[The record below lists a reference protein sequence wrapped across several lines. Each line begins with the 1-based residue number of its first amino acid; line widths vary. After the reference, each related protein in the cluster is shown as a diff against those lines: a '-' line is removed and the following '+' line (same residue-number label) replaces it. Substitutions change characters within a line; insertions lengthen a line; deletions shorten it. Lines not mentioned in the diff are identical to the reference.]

1 MNIRLIMIML
11 ASLLLQACV
20 TVGSTTDEEDTDAAS
35 FNSRLAYEYLQRGQ
49 RELAMDKIDKAL
61 EQNPDSAEA
70 HLIKGMLLNQL
81 QEYSDAEDHYEK
93 AMSLVPDDANMQN
106 SYASFLCERGDYR
119 NGIQYF
125 VKAGTNPRNNRPEN
139 AWTNAGN
146 CAKRIPNLKQA
157 EEFYRRALDIN
168 RSLPVALWQMA
179 DVSFQK
185 NEFLAARGFMQR
197 FEAVQRL
204 PAEALWLGIR
214 IERQLNDQAAER
226 RYADILLRDFPE
238 SREAKLV
245 LEGRSE

>member
-1 MNIRLIMIML
+1 
-11 ASLLLQACV
+11 
-20 TVGSTTDEEDTDAAS
+20 
-35 FNSRLAYEYLQRGQ
+35 
-49 RELAMDKIDKAL
+49 
-61 EQNPDSAEA
+61 
-70 HLIKGMLLNQL
+70 
-81 QEYSDAEDHYEK
+81 
-93 AMSLVPDDANMQN
+93 
-106 SYASFLCERGDYR
+106 
-119 NGIQYF
+119 
-125 VKAGTNPRNNRPEN
+125 
-139 AWTNAGN
+139 
-146 CAKRIPNLKQA
+146 
-157 EEFYRRALDIN
+157 
-168 RSLPVALWQMA
+168 MA